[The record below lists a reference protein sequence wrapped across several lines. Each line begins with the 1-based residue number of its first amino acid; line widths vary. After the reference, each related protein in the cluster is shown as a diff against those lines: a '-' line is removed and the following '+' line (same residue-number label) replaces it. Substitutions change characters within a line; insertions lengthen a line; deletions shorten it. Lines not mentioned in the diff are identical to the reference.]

1 MNTTTTIGR
10 VLLKRRN
17 CITSLAANDNA
28 AFIWNSSVTDGPVT
42 SDAHWHIVTLFV
54 PDLQIIID
62 SDNCLVA
69 SRCQAIT

>member
-42 SDAHWHIVTLFV
+42 SDAHWHIVT
-54 PDLQIIID
+54 
-62 SDNCLVA
+62 
-69 SRCQAIT
+69 